1 MKKLFVVL
9 FAAVMM
15 SFSLVACGGK
25 KDPAGTE
32 QTVSI
37 GSPEEVINQI
47 YAKKTV
53 NLRLMTT
60 VMDLSDSDAVKYNLG
75 LDDASKVK
83 EAAVSEPMMGS
94 QAYSLVAVKV
104 NDAKDTKDVANAMLN
119 GINQRKWICVEADN
133 LKVMAK
139 NDTILLFMVDRSFAD
154 TVKVDEIEAAFTG
167 ICGGSL
173 DLNLSK

>member
-15 SFSLVACGGK
+15 SFSLVACGDK
-25 KDPAGTE
+25 KEPAGTE

-53 NLRLMTT
+53 NLRLMTI
-60 VMDLSDSDAVKYNLG
+60 VMDLSDADAVKYNLG

-94 QAYSLVAVKV
+94 QAYSLVVVKV
-104 NDAKDTKDVANAMLN
+104 NDTKDVANAMLN

-139 NDTILLFMVDRSFAD
+139 DDTILLFMVDSSFAE
-154 TVKVDEIEAAFTG
+154 TVKVAEIEAAFTD

-173 DLNLSK
+173 DVSLSK

>member
-1 MKKLFVVL
+1 
-9 FAAVMM
+9 
-15 SFSLVACGGK
+15 
-25 KDPAGTE
+25 
-32 QTVSI
+32 
-37 GSPEEVINQI
+37 
-47 YAKKTV
+47 
-53 NLRLMTT
+53 
-60 VMDLSDSDAVKYNLG
+60 MDLSDADAVKYNLG

-94 QAYSLVAVKV
+94 QAYSLVVVKV

-139 NDTILLFMVDRSFAD
+139 GDTILLFMVDSSFAE
-154 TVKVDEIEAAFTG
+154 TVKVAEIEAAFTD

-173 DLNLSK
+173 DISLSK